1 MHQHTSQ
8 RGAALILLLGITA
21 ALAILSTTLVFVLVN
36 QGRATANERSRTQ
49 SLYAAEAALD
59 SGVQMAK
66 VASPMPTASP
76 ATPWLSEAD
85 LGAAF
90 NNQFPTGAV
99 VDYRV
104 YDNQAA
110 IDKSITWDKGSPT
123 AATTPDQMMW
133 VEATVTY
140 HKKTT
145 RARVLIRQSIEPF
158 AKALPK
164 AVTYSDTGINLKDQS
179 DIYRV
184 KADGTPD
191 TSGTPYPTSISAGGT
206 WTSSMSS
213 SWAEVGRFTSNGSAD
228 LAAPGTSVQSFGIRA
243 NGSVVTTGHSFN
255 DVTVA
260 PGTVGFFSDYFDQK
274 AQADLANESQ
284 AGGNPAAAPPAPTA
298 PLAPS
303 SWGSSGTN
311 ITTTV
316 LTTLQTNNTTPY
328 TATTDLVLPTTVNSG
343 NLTLTRGT
351 NTTTKTFTFKNLY
364 VAGNLTL
371 TGPVVVNATSLYVGG
386 TLTINNATITTVTDN
401 VGPLYVNGTG
411 ACNVT
416 GRVNLNTNPLTTVS
430 TSPTSAYVRGSFTL
444 SNSTSNPVVTD
455 SLGNLYVVGALG
467 VTDFV
472 NLATTSA
479 YTAGGLTINNSGGT
493 TLTDSLGQLYAAGT
507 SASNVTGRVNLTTTT
522 SVYTGGAL
530 TISNS
535 TSNPVVT
542 DTLVALYVVGDLSVS
557 GNVTLSATSYLYAG
571 GNATITGPTTSTLI
585 TDQFGLV
592 YTSGTS
598 KTLTFANNVQ
608 IKATAVVAYGDF
620 TISGANIAFTDW
632 LGPIYVAAFSS
643 SSNPS
648 LNHGD
653 VTWRGTASVTSRN
666 YLNPTANPLPMWLGR
681 LWTRTGTYND
691 EYGNIWVPG
700 NSSTSISLGSTG
712 NSTILCPLLC
722 TTERTEV
729 SGHITFGR
737 RAAGVTPA
745 APMVYFFMCD
755 NNGIYPQVVDWSS
768 TGTFFGLMVINE
780 STIDFKNGVSGTPSV
795 EGAVFAGSP
804 YDPTHTSGMS
814 MSDIVLEDQ
823 SSIAYNQA
831 IVGAVSTSSLHT
843 TTLVTQTVPG
853 SWQQLPVH

>member
-49 SLYAAEAALD
+49 SLYAAEAAID

-206 WTSSMSS
+206 WTSSMSA

-228 LAAPGTSVQSFGIRA
+228 LAPPGTSVQSLGIKA

-260 PGTVGFFSDYFDQK
+260 PGTVGFLSDYFDQK
-274 AQADLANESQ
+274 AQADLTNEAQ
-284 AGGNPAAAPPAPTA
+284 EGGNRSAAPTA
-298 PLAPS
+298 PG
-303 SWGSSGTN
+303 SWASTGFPAITG
-311 ITTTV
+311 TTTTGV
-316 LTTLQTNNTTPY
+316 LYTLMSTSSTTAY
-328 TATTDLVLPTTVNSG
+328 TAATDLVLPSTLNSG
-343 NLTLTRGT
+343 NLVLNRNGT
-351 NTTTKTFTFKNLY
+351 TGRTFTFKSLY

-371 TGPVVVNATSLYVGG
+371 TGPVTVNATSLYVGG
-386 TLTINNATITTVTDN
+386 TITINNTTSTMVTDN
-401 VGPLYVNGTG
+401 VGPLYVNGTSASSVAG
-411 ACNVT
+411 S
-416 GRVNLNTNPLTTVS
+416 VNLNTNPLTTVS
-430 TSPTSAYVRGSFTL
+430 TSPTSAYVRGSFT
-444 SNSTSNPVVTD
+444 
-455 SLGNLYVVGALG
+455 
-467 VTDFV
+467 
-472 NLATTSA
+472 
-479 YTAGGLTINNSGGT
+479 
-493 TLTDSLGQLYAAGT
+493 
-507 SASNVTGRVNLTTTT
+507 
-522 SVYTGGAL
+522 
-530 TISNS
+530 ISNS

-542 DTLVALYVVGDLSVS
+542 DTLAALYVVGDLSVS
-557 GNVTLSATSYLYAG
+557 NNVTLSATSYLYAG
-571 GNATITGPTTSTLI
+571 GNATITGPSTSTFI

-598 KTLTFANNVQ
+598 KTLTFDHNVQ

-620 TISGANIAFTDW
+620 TISGATVAFTDW
-632 LGPIYVAAFSS
+632 LGQVYVAAFSS

-653 VTWRGTASVTSRN
+653 VTWSGTASVTSRD
-666 YLNPTANPLPMWLGR
+666 YTQQAIPTAPAAQPKPLWLGR
-681 LWTRTGTYND
+681 WWKRSGTYND

-700 NSSTSISLGSTG
+700 NSTWSITLGSTG
-712 NSTILCPLLC
+712 NSTMLCPLLAS
-722 TTERTEV
+722 TEHPQV
-729 SGHITFGR
+729 SGHINFGTR
-737 RAAGVTPA
+737 TQ
-745 APMVYFFMCD
+745 PMVFFYICD
-755 NNGIYPQVVDWSS
+755 NNGIYPQVVEWAG
-768 TGTFFGLMVINE
+768 TGTFYGLMVINE
-780 STIDFKNGVSGTPSV
+780 STIDFTMGVSGTPSV

-823 SSIAYNQA
+823 CSIAYNQA